1 MTTLLTEEDRKEA
14 LSQVYVKALAAPGG
28 LHDVGAGAGP

>member
-14 LSQVYVKALAAPGG
+14 LSQVYVKALAAPGR
-28 LHDVGAGAGP
+28 VT